1 MVAMLDGVYY
11 QIGII
16 SFGTKECA
24 TGIPAVYTR
33 VSVYLDWIS
42 GKMEPW
48 TISVP
53 AHFINK
59 KSYSQ
64 CQCVIKTIWNYEIGF
79 IYK

>member
-42 GKMEPW
+42 GKMEP
-48 TISVP
+48 
-53 AHFINK
+53 
-59 KSYSQ
+59 
-64 CQCVIKTIWNYEIGF
+64 
-79 IYK
+79 